1 MQQTIEEDSQKKLT
15 TLTLS
20 NGLVEDYFEDKYKHN
35 LYTQVVIGQLLFVT
49 LYDSYTREM
58 RHYLSHRLMMFP
70 NDEIYNANDLLTLTS
85 SVSSSF

>member
-49 LYDSYTREM
+49 LYDS
-58 RHYLSHRLMMFP
+58 
-70 NDEIYNANDLLTLTS
+70 
-85 SVSSSF
+85 